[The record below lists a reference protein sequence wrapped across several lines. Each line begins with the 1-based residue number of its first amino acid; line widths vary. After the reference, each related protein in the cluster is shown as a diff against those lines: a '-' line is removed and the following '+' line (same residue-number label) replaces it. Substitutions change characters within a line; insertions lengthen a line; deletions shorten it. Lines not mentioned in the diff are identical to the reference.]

1 MHKLAENEVV
11 FHNQLYHPNVIQLLG
26 HSIDR
31 EKQTTYM
38 VLEYADGGT
47 LFDKIKSE
55 VLSKSQVR
63 NYFRDV
69 CEAVDYLHSN
79 EIMHRDIK
87 VPRPLRSPK
96 TSCSPKVAV
105 PNCATSGSPP
115 SWARG
120 RLCAAPTSTCRPK

>member
-31 EKQTTYM
+31 DKQTTYM
-38 VLEYADGGT
+38 VLEYASGGT

-55 VLSKSQVR
+55 VLSKAQVR
-63 NYFRDV
+63 SYFRDV
-69 CEAVDYLHSN
+69 CEAMEYLHAN

-87 VPRPLRSPK
+87 VPLPSLSPR
-96 TSCSPKVAV
+96 TSCWRTTAAPSS
-105 PNCATSGSPP
+105 ATSPAKS
-115 SWARG
+115 
-120 RLCAAPTSTCRPK
+120 APRTCGISSVRPG